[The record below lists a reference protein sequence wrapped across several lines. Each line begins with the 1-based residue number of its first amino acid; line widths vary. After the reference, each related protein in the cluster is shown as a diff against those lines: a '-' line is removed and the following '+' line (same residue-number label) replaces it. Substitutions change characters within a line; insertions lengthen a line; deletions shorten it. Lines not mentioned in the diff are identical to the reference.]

1 VHLGRNWPARS
12 KTRVGTY
19 GSSGWWWPAH
29 SVTIGGEGG
38 GESGLGHEGV
48 AGIPI
53 EAKTGQR
60 LRQRGTVAEAWGR
73 GRCNRRVGREATLG
87 CPGSCRGRSGADSVE
102 GGPSAWRCSH
112 GEEDSFHGTTFG
124 TMTQCNRWSKGRAR
138 VVQQRRGVVVLV
150 AEVGGGRVM
159 MRQHD
164 VTGALLLPTGGD
176 SRRAKLR
183 QWWRYSQGSGEWG
196 WHL

>member
-1 VHLGRNWPARS
+1 MEEATVHLGRNWPARL

-53 EAKTGQR
+53 VAKTGQR
-60 LRQRGTVAEAWGR
+60 LRQRGTAAEAWGR

-87 CPGSCRGRSGADSVE
+87 CPGSCRGRSGGRLGQRRAVGVEVLSRRRRQLSRYNVWDHDSV
-102 GGPSAWRCSH
+102 
-112 GEEDSFHGTTFG
+112 
-124 TMTQCNRWSKGRAR
+124 
-138 VVQQRRGVVVLV
+138 
-150 AEVGGGRVM
+150 
-159 MRQHD
+159 
-164 VTGALLLPTGGD
+164 
-176 SRRAKLR
+176 
-183 QWWRYSQGSGEWG
+183 
-196 WHL
+196 